1 MIKKITDP
9 FLHLTS
15 LFFLISFS
23 AAKEQKTLTSF
34 SRVPNPFSPLRTS
47 WSLPTSTRA
56 SSLAFPTSTL
66 SSSIHPCTVWYE
78 ERENGDFKEGKPHKK
93 RMTVT
98 VYRFLPV
105 STKHPAVN
113 RLDSSSAV
121 LRLLAINTRI
131 EKWPR
136 REEQSVKT
144 IYVQSKE
151 NRFPKHLTVCSFILT
166 LCLFFQTRSLYLVNK
181 CVSVSVTL

>member
-1 MIKKITDP
+1 MRQRSRKLWQVFHTYP
-9 FLHLTS
+9 TRSHPSGPAGHCQHRPGRVRRLFLHQPS
-15 LFFLISFS
+15 
-23 AAKEQKTLTSF
+23 
-34 SRVPNPFSPLRTS
+34 VPPSIPAQRGMRRERTEI
-47 WSLPTSTRA
+47 L
-56 SSLAFPTSTL
+56 
-66 SSSIHPCTVWYE
+66 
-78 ERENGDFKEGKPHKK
+78 KEGKPHKK

-131 EKWPR
+131 EKWLR
-136 REEQSVKT
+136 RGEQSVKT